1 MSAVA
6 AKGRGILPAAIG
18 AGELLMDIFGLGLL
32 VDKIGERFGNRVRD
46 ALLLLV
52 AVAAFVVSLNVI
64 VTYGV
69 IPVIAFVRGV
79 GTKSVLNLLESLLVA
94 GLIGAASGLVLQF
107 VVRLLLRRIMAN
119 AESAS
124 ARASELLDEVKAAL
138 EDARIRSREYMS
150 QADAKIDEAEKRAD
164 ELLAREKEMERLSAE
179 LLKLIETT
187 RDEADKKEG
196 S

>member
-1 MSAVA
+1 
-6 AKGRGILPAAIG
+6 
-18 AGELLMDIFGLGLL
+18 
-32 VDKIGERFGNRVRD
+32 
-46 ALLLLV
+46 
-52 AVAAFVVSLNVI
+52 
-64 VTYGV
+64 
-69 IPVIAFVRGV
+69 
-79 GTKSVLNLLESLLVA
+79 
-94 GLIGAASGLVLQF
+94 
-107 VVRLLLRRIMAN
+107 MAN